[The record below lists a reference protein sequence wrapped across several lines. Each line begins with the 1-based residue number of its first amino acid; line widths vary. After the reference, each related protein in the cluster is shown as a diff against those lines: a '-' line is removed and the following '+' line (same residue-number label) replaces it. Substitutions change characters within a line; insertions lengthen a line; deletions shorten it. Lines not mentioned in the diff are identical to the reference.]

1 MGLAM
6 DTLTAMKV
14 YCSVVENDSLAGA
27 ARTLNVSPSV
37 VSKQLSA
44 LEDKL
49 GVRLLN
55 RTPRR
60 VSVTEVGI
68 AYYDRCKR
76 IIADVDEAEIA
87 ISRTHS
93 KPRGLLRITAPSTF
107 AHRHVTPHLPKFI
120 DRYPEVEV
128 RVQVNDRI
136 VDLVDDGIDLAIRI
150 AQLKDSSLIARRL
163 APNHRSIVATPEYLK
178 TWGIPKNPE
187 DLLQHALITWPLGNP
202 INDWHFLVEGKEQMI
217 RTKGTI
223 SMNNGDSIL
232 STVLSGGGLAM
243 LNAFMTG
250 EYVLDGRLLP
260 VLEDYVREDVP
271 IFVVYPSSRHLSPK
285 VRAFVDFLVEIYGP
299 RSYWLGKPP
308 TAY

>member
-1 MGLAM
+1 M

-27 ARTLNVSPSV
+27 ARTLNISPSV

-44 LEDKL
+44 LEDRL

-55 RTPRR
+55 RTTRR
-60 VSVTEVGI
+60 VSVTEVGT

-76 IIADVDEAEIA
+76 IIADVDEAEVA
-87 ISRTHS
+87 VSRSHS
-93 KPRGLLRITAPSTF
+93 QPRGMLRITAPSTF

-120 DRYPEVEV
+120 DRYPEVELQ
-128 RVQVNDRI
+128 VQVNDRI

-163 APNHRSIVATPEYLK
+163 ASNHRSIVATPEYLK
-178 TWGIPKNPE
+178 TWGIPERPE
-187 DLLQHALITWPLGNP
+187 DFLQHALITWLPGNL
-202 INDWHFLVEGKEQMI
+202 INDWHFVIDGKEQVI

-232 STVLSGGGLAM
+232 STVLAGGGLAM
-243 LNAFMTG
+243 MNAFMTG
-250 EYVLDGRLLP
+250 EYVQDGRLLA
-260 VLEDYVREDVP
+260 VMEDYVREDVP
-271 IFVVYPSSRHLSPK
+271 IYAVYPSSRHLSPK
-285 VRAFVDFLVEIYGP
+285 VRAFVDFLLETYGP
-299 RSYWLGKPP
+299 KPYWLGK
-308 TAY
+308 